1 MYIGTTGRM
10 YRFPWYNPVRLS
22 MEWLSLAYV
31 VFIPFM
37 YLAIYW
43 FRRNHDRG
51 VQGNS
56 YKRKMREKM
65 DDSGLVNFSG
75 ITREERRRR
84 KKKNSVT
91 TGFNLAVYLIEI
103 MAIIIAMVPV
113 VGGVKY

>member
-1 MYIGTTGRM
+1 MYIGTTGRL

-65 DDSGLVNFSG
+65 EKGQMQILNKSSQNRSC
-75 ITREERRRR
+75 T
-84 KKKNSVT
+84 SVT
-91 TGFNLAVYLIEI
+91 GISA
-103 MAIIIAMVPV
+103 
-113 VGGVKY
+113 